1 VSSSYII
8 GWLKRTA
15 TVCYIMGV
23 WLIIV
28 LIAVFAI
35 AFQAAYEVVYS
46 GMTLQQAFAPF
57 VIIIIGFS
65 AVSAILSVLFGI
77 GSIKIGQNYGSMALV
92 FVGVIYLLSTITSLI
107 LSPWAFTTTNAGIIG
122 DQLVTTSDP
131 TVSLLSSINE
141 LISLIG
147 YVGLI
152 IAGFAMKQKTNIGAF
167 TAVSVLAI
175 MGILVGVIIPI
186 AILVLGAAFSQ
197 MASKGG
203 VVQLAM
209 GQSEE
214 KDHEPLY
221 TARAP
226 AAEPVQPVEQ
236 VVRAKEEQTPEL
248 GEGAKILSYCPYC
261 AAKVSTGDLFCA
273 VCGSNLKVRR
283 AR

>member
-1 VSSSYII
+1 MSRNYII
-8 GWLKRTA
+8 GWLRRTA

-57 VIIIIGFS
+57 VLIIIGFS
-65 AVSAILSVLFGI
+65 AVSAILSMLFGI

-107 LSPWAFTTTNAGIIG
+107 LSPWAFTTTNAGIVG
-122 DQLVTTSDP
+122 GQLVTTSDP

-152 IAGFAMKQKTNIGAF
+152 IVGFAMKQKTNIGAF

-175 MGILVGVIIPI
+175 IGILVGFIIPI
-186 AILVLGAAFSQ
+186 AIIVLGAAFSQ

-203 VVQLAM
+203 VVQPAI

-214 KDHEPLY
+214 KEYESLHE
-221 TARAP
+221 ARAP
-226 AAEPVQPVEQ
+226 AAEPVQRVEE

-248 GEGAKILSYCPYC
+248 VEGSKILSYCPYC
-261 AAKVSTGDLFCA
+261 GAKVSTGDLFCA
-273 VCGSNLKVRR
+273 VCGSNLKVGR